1 MLRHYDAIG
10 LLRPAHV
17 DQSSGY
23 RFYEA
28 AQLSRLNG
36 IVALKGLGF
45 TLQQVLTILDEDIST
60 EELRGMLRLR
70 RAELEA
76 ALADAASGL
85 AQIEARLRSIENEGF
100 MPQED
105 VVIRQLPAVR
115 LAELSATATSFSPDE
130 TGPLIGRLF
139 DELRRRLNS
148 AGIAPTGPRTVY
160 FETEGDYGIVVHVG
174 LPVPAGVREDADLRI
189 VSLPSVECAATIVH
203 HGMTHG
209 FLSTSQLL
217 VRWVDAHGYRFDG
230 HAREV
235 TLNFSRIRTSRW
247 PNCKHQSSRS
257 DLGRCHVATAK
268 RAPRGRIRFGRPTS
282 PRIPKSR
289 HRARDVAH
297 FTGARG
303 GGGSANVWAAR

>member
-1 MLRHYDAIG
+1 MFTIGDFARHGRVSIRMLRHYDAIG

-23 RFYEA
+23 RFYQA
-28 AQLSRLNG
+28 AQLSRLNR

-45 TLQQVLTILDEDIST
+45 TLQQVQAILDEDIST

-76 ALADAASGL
+76 ALAEAASGL
-85 AQIEARLRSIENEGF
+85 AQVEARLRSIENEGS

-148 AGIAPTGPRTVY
+148 AGVAPTGPRTVY
-160 FETEGDYGIVVHVG
+160 FETPDEGDYGIVVHVG
-174 LPVPAGVREDADLRI
+174 LPVPTGVTEDADLQI
-189 VSLPSVECAATIVH
+189 VSLPPVERAATIVH
-203 HGMTHG
+203 RGMTHG

-235 TLNFSRIRTSRW
+235 MLN
-247 PNCKHQSSRS
+247 SSENPDES
-257 DLGRCHVATAK
+257 VAELQ
-268 RAPRGRIRFGRPTS
+268 APVVT
-282 PRIPKSR
+282 
-289 HRARDVAH
+289 
-297 FTGARG
+297 T
-303 GGGSANVWAAR
+303 

>member
-1 MLRHYDAIG
+1 MFTIGDFARHGRVSIRMLRHYDAIG

-17 DQSSGY
+17 DQSSSY
-23 RFYEA
+23 RFYAA
-28 AQLSRLNG
+28 AQLSRLNR

-45 TLQQVLTILDEDIST
+45 TLQQVQTILDEDIST
-60 EELRGMLRLR
+60 DELRGMLRLR

-76 ALADAASGL
+76 ALAEAASGL
-85 AQIEARLRSIENEGF
+85 AQVEARLRSIENEGS

-115 LAELSATATSFSPDE
+115 LAELNATATSFSPDE

-148 AGIAPTGPRTVY
+148 AGVAPIGPRTVY
-160 FETEGDYGIVVHVG
+160 FETPAEGDYGIVVHVG
-174 LPVPAGVREDADLRI
+174 LPVPEGVTEDAHLQI
-189 VSLPSVECAATIVH
+189 VSLPPVERAATIVH
-203 HGMTHG
+203 RGMPYS

-235 TLNFSRIRTSRW
+235 MLN
-247 PNCKHQSSRS
+247 SSENPDES
-257 DLGRCHVATAK
+257 VSELQ
-268 RAPRGRIRFGRPTS
+268 APIVT
-282 PRIPKSR
+282 
-289 HRARDVAH
+289 
-297 FTGARG
+297 T
-303 GGGSANVWAAR
+303 